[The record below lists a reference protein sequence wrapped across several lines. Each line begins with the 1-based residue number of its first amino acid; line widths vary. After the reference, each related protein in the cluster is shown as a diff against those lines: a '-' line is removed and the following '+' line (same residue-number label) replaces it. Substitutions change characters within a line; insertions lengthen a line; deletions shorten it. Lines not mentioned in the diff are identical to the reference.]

1 MKKRLLCILIGSAV
15 LAGCSTTTVVKD
27 ISGPEVVDVM
37 YAKFAQEVTTAMNR
51 LADVEDMNK
60 VNVINAHNANTQ
72 PLNESYNGTVARQNK
87 IIVPDTYPQTQW
99 RNDGVTTTTEDA
111 ARAVKNTAAINAPVK
126 QAESVAQSTLVTQ
139 STAPVR
145 ATQTVQTLPAKSSV
159 VNDAVVRNNNRI
171 KAAAGTSPVKFECP
185 TGSEIVKKGRTTI
198 CTTTTVIK

>member
-15 LAGCSTTTVVKD
+15 LTGCSTTTVVKD

-37 YAKFAQEVTTAMNR
+37 YAKFAQEVTTAINR

-72 PLNESYNGTVARQNK
+72 PLNESYNGTVSRQNK

-126 QAESVAQSTLVTQ
+126 QAEPVSQST
-139 STAPVR
+139 P
-145 ATQTVQTLPAKSSV
+145 TVQTLPAKSSV

>member
-15 LAGCSTTTVVKD
+15 LTGCSTTTVVKD

-72 PLNESYNGTVARQNK
+72 PLNESYNGTVSRQNK

-126 QAESVAQSTLVTQ
+126 QAEPVSQSTT
-139 STAPVR
+139 P
-145 ATQTVQTLPAKSSV
+145 TVQTLPAKSSV

-171 KAAAGTSPVKFECP
+171 KAAAGTSSVKFECP